1 MPSVMPDA
9 PASESVADSMTTGSR
24 LLLPGEI
31 PGVQVKLH
39 RVGKDELTVRG
50 DRLQLV
56 VLFLI
61 SGTAT
66 IRSGSASA
74 QFADKTCYVARP
86 GEDIV
91 IRATGSTE
99 VLEVD
104 WALTEQDYAR
114 VDLAGGQFPMVQPY
128 ADSPQY
134 RDYFK
139 SEKTISRTLVGPH
152 VLPRFCM
159 GSVESIGPDRIEP
172 HAHPMLDQLFFS
184 FAENDIVLLIDGQRH
199 ALGGSTLLHIPLG
212 SDHGVEVPPGQ
223 RMHYLWLDFFQRHED
238 MDYIAEVHKDVPLHT
253 L

>member
-1 MPSVMPDA
+1 MPVA
-9 PASESVADSMTTGSR
+9 PHAESVAANAASGSHP
-24 LLLPGEI
+24 LLPGEI
-31 PGVQVKLH
+31 AGVQVAHH
-39 RVGKDELTVRG
+39 RLDKGTLTLRG

-56 VLFLI
+56 VLFLLA
-61 SGTAT
+61 GAAT
-66 IRSGSASA
+66 IRSDGASA
-74 QFADKTCYVARP
+74 RFADKTCYVARP
-86 GEDIV
+86 GDNTHIEVD
-91 IRATGSTE
+91 RHAE

-104 WALTEQDYAR
+104 WALTEEDYGR
-114 VDLAGGQFPMVQPY
+114 VDLAGMAFPIVQDY
-128 ADSPQY
+128 AASPQY

-184 FAENDIVLLIDGQRH
+184 FAENDITLLIDGERH

-212 SDHGVEVPPGQ
+212 SDHGVDVSPGK

-238 MDYIAEVHKDVPLHT
+238 MDYIAEVHKDVPSRT